1 MTSGHGQTA
10 VKIPWVMLTD
20 TFLNVHL
27 ERFKNVIL
35 GASTVSNKFETCP
48 WCNEGTLEGDR
59 VTQNQVSEML

>member
-1 MTSGHGQTA
+1 MTRGHGHTA

-27 ERFKNVIL
+27 KKVKNVIL

-48 WCNEGTLEGDR
+48 WCNEAAMAGDR
-59 VTQNQVSEML
+59 ITQNQASEML